1 MSDTFLSIRGLAR
14 HYPVAR
20 GMLGTR
26 RELVHALDG
35 VDLDVMRGETVGLV
49 GESGCGKSTLARLA
63 LRLERPTEGSIRVN
77 GTDIWDAPR
86 AFLDAYPATM
96 QMIFQDPFSSL
107 NPRRTIGATIT
118 EPLKIHG
125 MPAPQRQKRLD
136 ELLAWVGLRP
146 ELAARYPHEFSG
158 GQRQRVA
165 IARALALDPD
175 CVVCDEPV
183 SALDVS
189 IQAQV
194 LNLLT
199 ELQDRLGLTY
209 LFISH
214 DLAVVSHI
222 SDRVA
227 VMYLGRLVELSPAA
241 DLYDAP
247 LHPYT
252 QALLKAVP
260 VPDPDG
266 PGIQLQVQGDP
277 PSPINPPQGCRF
289 HPRCPKAMPHCATQA
304 PAWTEHHP
312 GHFVAC
318 HLY

>member
-1 MSDTFLSIRGLAR
+1 MNDTFLRIRGLAR

-63 LRLERPTEGSIRVN
+63 LRLERPTAGSISVN

-125 MPAPQRQKRLD
+125 MPAQKRQQRLD
-136 ELLAWVGLRP
+136 ELLGWVGLRP
-146 ELAARYPHEFSG
+146 EQAARYPHEFSG

-165 IARALALDPD
+165 IARALALAPD

-194 LNLLT
+194 LNLLA

-260 VPDPDG
+260 IPDPDG

-289 HPRCPKAMPHCATQA
+289 HPRCPQAMPHCATQA
-304 PAWTEHHP
+304 PAWTEHQP

>member
-1 MSDTFLSIRGLAR
+1 MNDTFLSIRGLAR
-14 HYPVAR
+14 HYPVTR

-63 LRLERPTEGSIRVN
+63 LRLERPTAGSIRVN

-136 ELLAWVGLRP
+136 ELLGWVGLRP
-146 ELAARYPHEFSG
+146 EHASRYPHEFSG

-194 LNLLT
+194 LNLLA

-214 DLAVVSHI
+214 DLAVVSHV

-289 HPRCPKAMPHCATQA
+289 HPRCPQAMPHCATRA